1 MYVYIHLVARRLIS
15 FITLSLPDKHPK
27 SALRVQFADEN
38 EDDVIDSDHGQAQ
51 PEPEAAPNLNIKYG
65 MVKYTERVWLPHMGL
80 TKVMAIFSGT
90 LNKTQEKGTTLQKK
104 RYNTHIIKNCLDFCS
119 FVPLAKEKA

>member
-27 SALRVQFADEN
+27 SALHVQFADEN
-38 EDDVIDSDHGQAQ
+38 EEDVIDSDHGQAQ

-65 MVKYTERVWLPHMGL
+65 MVKYTDGVWLPHWGL
-80 TKVMAIFSGT
+80 TKVMATFSGIM
-90 LNKTQEKGTTLQKK
+90 NGTQEKRNNTPEKGNTTH
-104 RYNTHIIKNCLDFCS
+104 TVKNCLHFCS
-119 FVPLAKEKA
+119 FVPLAEEKA